1 MSNIIFVNDVVLEDG
16 KTIKETNLQKQHSIA
31 LGSLVEIKS
40 DDYSDCSP
48 VDQHS
53 GLRLFITEHTRD
65 CDGTPLYSLSF
76 NKIAAQE
83 FTEAKKALVNAEQGS
98 LDHTVISWNVNYLKG
113 SILTGFSEESLTVI
127 KISSV

>member
-40 DDYSDCSP
+40 DDDLVYCDSLG
-48 VDQHS
+48 
-53 GLRLFITEHTRD
+53 GLRLFVTDHMRD
-65 CDGTPLYSLSF
+65 CDGTPLYALSF
-76 NKIAAQE
+76 NKKAAE
-83 FTEAKKALVNAEQGS
+83 RLTEAEKALVNVEQGS
-98 LDHTVISWNVNYLKG
+98 LTHTLISWNVTFFKG